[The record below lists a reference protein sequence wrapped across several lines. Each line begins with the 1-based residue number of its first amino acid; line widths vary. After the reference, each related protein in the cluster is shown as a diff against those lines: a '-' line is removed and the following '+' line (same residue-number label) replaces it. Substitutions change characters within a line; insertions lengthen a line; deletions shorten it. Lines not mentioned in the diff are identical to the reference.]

1 MKFNIQ
7 RSNVQFF
14 CVQNSDN
21 ASYTTLCCC
30 YELNTSAHPS
40 PCCCCNM
47 MTASSALPSPLISR
61 SCKRLSTLLEY
72 LETMQILTIP
82 VCTAKIY
89 PVQLIPPNLVTQY
102 TWCWCTK
109 NTLVPI
115 CTESPRTKCVQLAST
130 CLPRVHPVLLRP
142 PYSSPE
148 DQRRRWQCNRFCSN
162 PAWRQ
167 SSELGYPGKDNH
179 KLIIAKIRFFLLTKG
194 RSVVKEQVWDFLC
207 CVVGKQVVWWQC
219 KANKTGSSLL
229 LQMDTPIQPAVV
241 IMRYDKCEKYNK
253 LKMKNDKRL
262 WMKQLPC

>member
-1 MKFNIQ
+1 M
-7 RSNVQFF
+7 FF
-14 CVQNSDN
+14 CVQNSDDTQ
-21 ASYTTLCCC
+21 YTTLCCC
-30 YELNTSAHPS
+30 YTSAHPS
-40 PCCCCNM
+40 PCCCCSM
-47 MTASSALPSPLISR
+47 MTASSALLSPLISR
-61 SCKRLSTLLEY
+61 NCKRLSTLFEY

-167 SSELGYPGKDNH
+167 SSELGY
-179 KLIIAKIRFFLLTKG
+179 
-194 RSVVKEQVWDFLC
+194 Q
-207 CVVGKQVVWWQC
+207 Q
-219 KANKTGSSLL
+219 
-229 LQMDTPIQPAVV
+229 
-241 IMRYDKCEKYNK
+241 
-253 LKMKNDKRL
+253 
-262 WMKQLPC
+262 

>member
-47 MTASSALPSPLISR
+47 MTASSAFPSPLTSR
-61 SCKRLSTLLEY
+61 NCKSLSTLFEY
-72 LETMQILTIP
+72 LETKQILTIP

-89 PVQLIPPNLVTQY
+89 PVQPTPPNLVTQY

-148 DQRRRWQCNRFCSN
+148 DQRRRWQRNRFCSN

-179 KLIIAKIRFFLLTKG
+179 KLIIAKIRFFCWQRAVQ
-194 RSVVKEQVWDFLC
+194 RSSKRISLGFFVLRRRQTSGVLAVQ
-207 CVVGKQVVWWQC
+207 GKQNWFLASVADGYTHPTSC
-219 KANKTGSSLL
+219 CDHA
-229 LQMDTPIQPAVV
+229 
-241 IMRYDKCEKYNK
+241 
-253 LKMKNDKRL
+253 L
-262 WMKQLPC
+262 W